1 MLFNGEEVNNLILG
15 GETFVSQSKF
25 PGKFTFGKSS
35 VDAYL
40 YDVSIDSN
48 SRVSFVP
55 LSYKDANGSTY
66 KSSATIASQSI
77 VYQEKIS
84 KGEKYILVRSAD
96 RAIGFGWILNDIVW
110 VKLADLGGTMT
121 PIK

>member
-1 MLFNGEEVNNLILG
+1 MLVNGEEVNNLILG
-15 GETFVSQSKF
+15 GETFVSQNKF

-48 SRVSFVP
+48 SRVVFVP
-55 LSYKDANGSTY
+55 LTYTTTSGSIY
-66 KSSATIASQSI
+66 KSAATIASQSI

-96 RAIGFGWILNDIVW
+96 RAIVNGWIHDDIVW

>member
-1 MLFNGEEVNNLILG
+1 MLVNGEEVNNLILG

-48 SRVSFVP
+48 SRVGFVP
-55 LSYKDANGSTY
+55 LGHKDANGPTY

-96 RAIGFGWILNDIVW
+96 RAIVNGWIHDDIVW